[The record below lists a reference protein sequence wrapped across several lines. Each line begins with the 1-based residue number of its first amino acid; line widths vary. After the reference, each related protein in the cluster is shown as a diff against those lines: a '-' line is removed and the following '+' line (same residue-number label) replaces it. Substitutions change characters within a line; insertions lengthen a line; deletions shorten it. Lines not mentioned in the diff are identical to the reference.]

1 MAKII
6 VNYDTKKSKLEFY
19 FNNSE
24 IEDIFSIFIYRDIT
38 ISYKYTMEIV
48 SDDGRQTIKN
58 GEIVSHKNSD
68 LFLKKFLNAIEVQ
81 NNE

>member
-24 IEDIFSIFIYRDIT
+24 IEDIFSIIVYRDIT
-38 ISYKYTMEIV
+38 NGYKYTMEIV

>member
-24 IEDIFSIFIYRDIT
+24 IEDIFSIFVYRDIT
-38 ISYKYTMEIV
+38 NSYK
-48 SDDGRQTIKN
+48 
-58 GEIVSHKNSD
+58 
-68 LFLKKFLNAIEVQ
+68 
-81 NNE
+81 

>member
-24 IEDIFSIFIYRDIT
+24 IEDIFSIFIYIDIT
-38 ISYKYTMEIV
+38 NSYKYTMEIV

-58 GEIVSHKNSD
+58 CEIVSHKNSD

>member
-1 MAKII
+1 
-6 VNYDTKKSKLEFY
+6 
-19 FNNSE
+19 
-24 IEDIFSIFIYRDIT
+24 
-38 ISYKYTMEIV
+38 MEIV

>member
-38 ISYKYTMEIV
+38 NSYKYTMEIV
-48 SDDGRQTIKN
+48 DDDGRQTIKN

-68 LFLKKFLNAIEVQ
+68 LFLKKFLKAIEVQ

>member
-38 ISYKYTMEIV
+38 NSYKYTMEIV

-68 LFLKKFLNAIEVQ
+68 LFLKKFWMD
-81 NNE
+81 